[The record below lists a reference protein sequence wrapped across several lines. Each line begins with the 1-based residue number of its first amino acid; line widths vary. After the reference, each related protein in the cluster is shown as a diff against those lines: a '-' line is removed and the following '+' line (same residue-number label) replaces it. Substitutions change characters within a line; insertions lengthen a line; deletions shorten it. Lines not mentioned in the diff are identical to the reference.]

1 MFKFDS
7 IGIPMGSVLVYTNDT
22 SITCI
27 VVSPS
32 RVSYQ
37 DKTYSISGLTL
48 SLLRSAGAQRISVQG
63 TKFWTY
69 QAKKLAELVKEN
81 GGN

>member
-1 MFKFDS
+1 
-7 IGIPMGSVLVYTNDT
+7 MGSVLVYTNDT
-22 SITCI
+22 SITCV

-48 SLLRSAGAQRISVQG
+48 SLLRSEGAQRKSVQG
-63 TKFWTY
+63 PKFWTY
-69 QAKKLAELVKEN
+69 QAKKLIELVEEN

>member
-7 IGIPMGSVLVYTNDT
+7 IGIPIGSVLVYTNDT
-22 SITCI
+22 SITCV
-27 VVSPS
+27 VVSTS
-32 RVSYQ
+32 RVSYKN
-37 DKTYSISGLTL
+37 KTYSISGLTL

-69 QAKKLAELVKEN
+69 QGKKLVELVEEKD
-81 GGN
+81 GK

>member
-7 IGIPMGSVLVYTNDT
+7 IGIPIGSVLIYTNDT
-22 SITCI
+22 SITCV
-27 VVSPS
+27 VVSAS
-32 RVSYQ
+32 RVSYKN
-37 DKTYSISGLTL
+37 KTYSISGLTL

-69 QAKKLAELVKEN
+69 QAKKLVELVEEK
-81 GGN
+81 GGK

>member
-7 IGIPMGSVLVYTNDT
+7 IGIPLGSVLVYTNDT
-22 SITCI
+22 SITCV

-32 RVSYQ
+32 RVSYKDQ
-37 DKTYSISGLTL
+37 TYSISGLTL
-48 SLLRSAGAQRISVQG
+48 SLLRSEGAQRKSVQG

-69 QAKKLAELVKEN
+69 QAKKLIELVEEN